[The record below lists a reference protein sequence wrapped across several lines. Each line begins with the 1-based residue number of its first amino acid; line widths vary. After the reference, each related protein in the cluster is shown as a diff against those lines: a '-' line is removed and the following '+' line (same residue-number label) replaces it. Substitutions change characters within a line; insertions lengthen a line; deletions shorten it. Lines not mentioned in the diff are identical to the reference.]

1 MLDDIP
7 AGFWTTVRAK
17 AKRDNISLRSLILR
31 LLRQWLTGETVLS
44 APEGVEPE
52 KEKRSA

>member
-17 AKRDNISLRSLILR
+17 AKRENISLRSLILR

-44 APEGVEPE
+44 APEAVEQSE
-52 KEKRSA
+52 KQSA